1 MNCLRPARRWCLM
14 MVLVGAAT
22 MSVASIPSV
31 AVAAPEKK
39 ANRSGK
45 VTVSKRAVK
54 PVVKAKARS
63 RIKVRAVRTPK
74 LKKSYAVIAPRAS
87 AAQLQGLDD
96 VSDALS
102 LQSSVA
108 LVVDQESSAV
118 LFAKNP
124 GVALPIASITKLM
137 TALVVLEAKQP
148 LDEYLEIN
156 KEDLDTEKGTGSR
169 LAFGTSLTR
178 GDLLH
183 LALMS
188 SENRAANA
196 LGRNYPGGLAA
207 FVRAMNAKAQL
218 LGMHSSRF
226 VDPTG
231 LSSSN
236 VASAEDLARLVAAAS
251 DNPAIR
257 SYSTGHGYSVQ
268 VAGGRTVSYR
278 NTNALVKNPAW
289 DIALQK
295 TGYIREA
302 GRCLVMNTIIG
313 GKAVVIVLLD
323 SVGKYSRLGD
333 ADRIKKWMTSS
344 GGALSTKLM

>member
-1 MNCLRPARRWCLM
+1 M
-14 MVLVGAAT
+14 MVLAGAAT
-22 MSVASIPSV
+22 LMAASIPSV
-31 AVAAPEKK
+31 AVGASEKK
-39 ANRSGK
+39 ATRSGK

-54 PVVKAKARS
+54 PAVKAKARS
-63 RIKVRAVRTPK
+63 RVKARSARAPKV
-74 LKKSYAVIAPRAS
+74 KKGYAVIAPRPS
-87 AAQLQGLDD
+87 VAQLQGLDG

-124 GVALPIASITKLM
+124 GVPLPIASITKLM
-137 TALVVLEAKQP
+137 TALLVLEAKQA
-148 LDEYLEIN
+148 LDDVIEIN
-156 KEDLDTEKGTGSR
+156 REDLDTEKGTGSR

-178 GDLLH
+178 GELLH

-188 SENRAANA
+188 SENRAASA
-196 LGRNYPGGLAA
+196 LGRNYPGGLSA

-231 LSSSN
+231 LSSGN

-257 SYSTGHGYSVQ
+257 SYSTGHDYSVQ
-268 VAGGRTVSYR
+268 VAGRTVAYR

-302 GRCLVMNTIIG
+302 GRCLVMTTIIG

-333 ADRIKKWMTSS
+333 ADRIKKWMTSTGINS
-344 GGALSTKLM
+344 PSLM

>member
-1 MNCLRPARRWCLM
+1 MTYLRPARRWCLM
-14 MVLVGAAT
+14 MVLVGATT

-39 ANRSGK
+39 ANRTGK

-54 PVVKAKARS
+54 PIIKAKARS
-63 RIKVRAVRTPK
+63 RIKVRTVRTPR

-87 AAQLQGLDD
+87 AAQMRGLDG
-96 VSDALS
+96 VSDTLS
-102 LQSSVA
+102 LQSNVA

-148 LDEYLEIN
+148 LDEFIEVT

-178 GDLLH
+178 GDLMH

-251 DNPAIR
+251 ENPAIR
-257 SYSTGHGYSVQ
+257 AYSTGHDYSVQ
-268 VAGGRTVSYR
+268 VAGRTVAYR

-333 ADRIKKWMTSS
+333 ADRIKKWMTST
-344 GGALSTKLM
+344 GGAISTKLM